1 MIAIVTDVEG
11 GSTHRVQP
19 PETSRF
25 RLWRVCRPTI
35 ALLAVSSFALL
46 PIIASPGTG
55 QAATVS
61 SLQAQATALQ
71 QQIQAEGMQLS
82 ALSQKYDQAVSQL
95 TAINNQI
102 TATKQKIVADQHS
115 VTVDQNNLRN
125 SAVFQYMTYG
135 SAGQVNPLFSGNQRT
150 IAAAEEYGQ
159 VATGN
164 LYTMVADLH
173 TAQNV
178 LNAEKANLETQQ
190 ASAQAAVNS
199 AAAAQQAANQ
209 QQAALQNS
217 LSQVK
222 GQLGD
227 LERQAQAQANAQQGS
242 VTRARLSV
250 SANFPAPPPN
260 SAGGRAVAAAESQLG
275 VPYAWGAESPGS
287 AFDCS
292 GLTAWAWGQA
302 GVSLPHYSGG
312 QMSDSAPVPV
322 NALEPGDLLFYGP
335 GGSSHVAMYI
345 GGGQMIEAPY
355 TGAYVWVTALRLGD
369 GFVGAGRP

>member
-19 PETSRF
+19 PEQSRF
-25 RLWRVCRPTI
+25 WLWRVCRPTI
-35 ALLAVSSFALL
+35 ALFAVSSFAVL
-46 PIIASPGTG
+46 PVIASPGTG

-71 QQIQAEGMQLS
+71 QQIQAEGVQLS
-82 ALSQKYDQAVSQL
+82 TLSQKYDQAVGQL
-95 TAINNQI
+95 AAINNQI
-102 TATKQKIVADQHS
+102 TATKQKIIADQHT

-135 SAGQVNPLFSGNQRT
+135 SEGQVNPLFSGNQRS
-150 IAAAEEYGQ
+150 IAAAQEYGQ

-164 LYTMVADLH
+164 LDTMVADLH
-173 TAQNV
+173 TAQNL
-178 LNAEKANLETQQ
+178 LNA
-190 ASAQAAVNS
+190 
-199 AAAAQQAANQ
+199 AAAAQQQASQ

-227 LERQAQAQANAQQGS
+227 LERQAQAQANAQQGA
-242 VTRARLSV
+242 VTRARLTV

-275 VPYAWGAESPGS
+275 VPYSWGAESPGS

-312 QMSDSAPVPV
+312 QMSASAPVPV

-355 TGAYVWVTALRLGD
+355 TGEYVWVTALRLGD